1 MYNIVHHPAVCVQE
15 VAAGVGQAPINICAD
30 NVLLQLSR
38 IRPGS
43 VASLIAVD
51 GCTAVFKE
59 QHGQVCAS
67 LSLKAGQCCRLHHAG
82 YVLLGKCHA

>member
-1 MYNIVHHPAVCVQE
+1 MQSFVSNHVVCMQN

-38 IRPGS
+38 IRPGR
-43 VASLIAVD
+43 VASLSAVD

-59 QHGQVCAS
+59 QHGQVCRP
-67 LSLKAGQCCRLHHAG
+67 CHC
-82 YVLLGKCHA
+82 LLGGAGAH